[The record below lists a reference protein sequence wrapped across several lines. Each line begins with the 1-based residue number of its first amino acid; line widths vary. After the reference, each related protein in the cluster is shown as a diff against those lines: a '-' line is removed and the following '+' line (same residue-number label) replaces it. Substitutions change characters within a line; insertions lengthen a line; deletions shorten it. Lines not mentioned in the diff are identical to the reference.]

1 MMHERPSSLSEFL
14 SSGELQL
21 GDIILF
27 RRKGSFFATNLTR
40 LSGDYFSHCALIFA
54 TPHTDPGFT
63 KTYILE
69 CKFSGVD
76 ITPFEHFI
84 KKRNAYVMCIKRLEC
99 PWFDARLR
107 RAIRGHALNFIKAEY
122 SFKTL
127 TDLFLRAEAHL
138 LFPKHKTS
146 QHRAKALRQTLRRG
160 FKLPNA
166 FICSGFVQY
175 AFYDAVRVANQS
187 PTNLSDCYF
196 ANQRWTESLQADLL
210 SVTPQDM
217 ADSEKLSWKYLIQ
230 NEEVTEVASQSD
242 AMALIENGGRG
253 WQPPA
258 SVAAP
263 ARNAHV

>member
-1 MMHERPSSLSEFL
+1 MPERPSSLTEFL
-14 SSGELQL
+14 LSGELQL

-40 LSGDYFSHCALIFA
+40 LSGDYFSHSALVFA

-63 KTYILE
+63 KTYVLE

-76 ITPFEHFI
+76 ITPLEHFI
-84 KKRNAYVMCIKRLEC
+84 KKRKAYVMCIKRLER
-99 PWFDARLR
+99 PWVDARLR
-107 RAIRGHALNFIKAEY
+107 RVIRGHALNFIKAEY

-127 TDLFLRAEAHL
+127 TDLFLRTEAHL

-160 FKLPNA
+160 FRLPNA

-175 AFYDAVRVANQS
+175 AFYDAIRFAKQS
-187 PTNLSDCYF
+187 QANLSDCYF

-210 SVTPQDM
+210 SVTPQNM
-217 ADSEKLSWKYLIQ
+217 ADSDKLTWKYLIQ
-230 NEEVTEVASQSD
+230 NGEVTEVASQSD
-242 AMALIENGGRG
+242 AMALIKAGARG
-253 WQPPA
+253 WQMPA
-258 SVAAP
+258 SLSVP
-263 ARNAHV
+263 ARNANV